1 MRRRRKMFWQRKKG
15 GRRKRWLRRRKSGG
29 RNGRVRFCSFSR
41 SPFSLLQISSS
52 TRFGLCDEVA
62 ARRRRC
68 CASLF
73 VSTFRSTSNDVLDD
87 TTRICQR
94 RGCVPHPFENSE
106 IYHRHSKRTRDF
118 FYLILYL
125 CIKYTYKE

>member
-1 MRRRRKMFWQRKKG
+1 MFWQRKKG

-29 RNGRVRFCSFSR
+29 RNGRVRFCSFSL

-52 TRFGLCDEVA
+52 TRFRLCDEVA
-62 ARRRRC
+62 AKRRRC

-73 VSTFRSTSNDVLDD
+73 VSTFRSTSNVVVVVLDD
-87 TTRICQR
+87 TTRIRRR
-94 RGCVPHPFENSE
+94 RGRVSPHPFENTE
-106 IYHRHSKRTRDF
+106 IYHRHSKRTRDSL
-118 FYLILYL
+118 YLILYL